1 MEDWQDQVQELQA
14 LTAIYGDDFV
24 VPGVTGSGESD
35 DAQFEALAQQPP
47 PAQGIE
53 AQLLIQLGVPQ
64 SPFNVQVSSIGSLE
78 PFTAQVAHLPPLSL
92 QLELPPDYPSTS
104 PPAAGLSAFW
114 LTPEQLAQLQRH
126 LAQLWQD
133 QAGSPICFAWAD
145 WLASSAL
152 EQLGISHTLTLHAEA
167 DGQPHSEQP
176 TAHAPL
182 SSSAQSANGSHSLG
196 SSAVACRTGSQPSA
210 SPAAQAAHRQ
220 TISEQTAA
228 ASTSPPAASGG
239 MHAGSSQPAASSL
252 PRSAE
257 TVLMQLLQYNA
268 RREAELFCQQQWTC
282 KICLEEVSGS
292 RCLCGAACAHFFCR
306 DCLAQ
311 HASSLLSEGIAERLQ
326 CPEPGCK
333 QPLLQQTLAPLLTA
347 EEGARW
353 EKLELDSAL
362 LRMADVAVC
371 KRCGTH
377 CLEDA
382 DNCAMCSKCLF
393 VFCSLCQE
401 SWHPGTQCMSPATRL
416 KILRERMA
424 GNKASAHSLVQQEFE
439 LMSLT
444 AIEKSS
450 KACPVCGMAI
460 QKQEGCNKM
469 TCGSCGAYF
478 CYRCNKPISGYEHF
492 RDGGCVLFELS
503 DIMRWEHELQDQI
516 NRHMGIRPEIRQPAR
531 ALDDRN
537 QSTCPRCGQGNARMS
552 NNNHMACWACQQH
565 YCFLCRAVLGRK
577 GGGLH
582 FSRRGGCQQHTGP
595 ALAA

>member
-1 MEDWQDQVQELQA
+1 M
-14 LTAIYGDDFV
+14 
-24 VPGVTGSGESD
+24 
-35 DAQFEALAQQPP
+35 
-47 PAQGIE
+47 
-53 AQLLIQLGVPQ
+53 
-64 SPFNVQVSSIGSLE
+64 SSIGSLE

-282 KICLEEVSGS
+282 KICLEEVCAG
-292 RCLCGAACAHFFCR
+292 LCWTCR
-306 DCLAQ
+306 MPTDQCTCQ
-311 HASSLLSEGIAERLQ
+311 HAAFVGHVKMCNAAPPSMQ
-326 CPEPGCK
+326 
-333 QPLLQQTLAPLLTA
+333 LA
-347 EEGARW
+347 
-353 EKLELDSAL
+353 
-362 LRMADVAVC
+362 
-371 KRCGTH
+371 
-377 CLEDA
+377 
-382 DNCAMCSKCLF
+382 
-393 VFCSLCQE
+393 
-401 SWHPGTQCMSPATRL
+401 SPAS
-416 KILRERMA
+416 A
-424 GNKASAHSLVQQEFE
+424 GWSKHGLPAHHH
-439 LMSLT
+439 
-444 AIEKSS
+444 
-450 KACPVCGMAI
+450 ACKPP
-460 QKQEGCNKM
+460 
-469 TCGSCGAYF
+469 GSQ
-478 CYRCNKPISGYEHF
+478 RTK
-492 RDGGCVLFELS
+492 
-503 DIMRWEHELQDQI
+503 
-516 NRHMGIRPEIRQPAR
+516 
-531 ALDDRN
+531 
-537 QSTCPRCGQGNARMS
+537 
-552 NNNHMACWACQQH
+552 
-565 YCFLCRAVLGRK
+565 
-577 GGGLH
+577 
-582 FSRRGGCQQHTGP
+582 
-595 ALAA
+595 